1 VAGISY
7 RQNWL
12 FFSQFWL
19 IFIDRLSCYARECPR
34 PAAKRGDP
42 LACAAKRNAEE
53 FALLKDAPGN
63 EDWAAVGQAIRERM
77 RERGVS
83 ATQLA
88 QETGLSPMTIRH
100 IGEPMTKRRTK
111 STLVAISAVLE
122 WRYDHLTNIL
132 RGEPEKNLP
141 GASPL
146 EPYFE
151 NLLRAEVGPVK
162 EEVAGIRDIIHVID
176 KKIDVI
182 IESQHA
188 PVNTAGQPRPA
199 PAQPPEQV

>member
-1 VAGISY
+1 
-7 RQNWL
+7 
-12 FFSQFWL
+12 
-19 IFIDRLSCYARECPR
+19 
-34 PAAKRGDP
+34 
-42 LACAAKRNAEE
+42 
-53 FALLKDAPGN
+53 LLRDAPGN

-77 RERGVS
+77 RERGMS

-100 IGEPMTKRRTK
+100 IGEPMTNRRTK

-141 GASPL
+141 VTSPL
-146 EPYFE
+146 EPHFE
-151 NLLRAEVGPVK
+151 SLLRAEVGPVK
-162 EEVAGIRDIIHVID
+162 EGVAGIRDIIHVID

-188 PVNTAGQPRPA
+188 PVDTAVLRSGLEGGA
-199 PAQPPEQV
+199 GGGC

>member
-1 VAGISY
+1 
-7 RQNWL
+7 
-12 FFSQFWL
+12 
-19 IFIDRLSCYARECPR
+19 
-34 PAAKRGDP
+34 
-42 LACAAKRNAEE
+42 
-53 FALLKDAPGN
+53 LLRDAPGN

-77 RERGVS
+77 RERGMS

-100 IGEPMTKRRTK
+100 IGEPMTNRRTK

-132 RGEPEKNLP
+132 RGEPERNLP
-141 GASPL
+141 ATSPL
-146 EPYFE
+146 EPHFE

-188 PVNTAGQPRPA
+188 PA
-199 PAQPPEQV
+199 PKRPPEQV